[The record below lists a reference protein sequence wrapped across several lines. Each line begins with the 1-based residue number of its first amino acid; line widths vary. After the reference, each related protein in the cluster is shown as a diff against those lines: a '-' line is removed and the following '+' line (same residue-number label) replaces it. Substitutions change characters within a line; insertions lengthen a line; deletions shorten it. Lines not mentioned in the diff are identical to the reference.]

1 MQKISKKKLIFEYN
15 LNVLQKTYE
24 SVSKEDT
31 NEVCKSGDKIPL
43 HVSRGEG

>member
-1 MQKISKKKLIFEYN
+1 MHKKRFS
-15 LNVLQKTYE
+15 YE

>member
-1 MQKISKKKLIFEYN
+1 MHKKRFS
-15 LNVLQKTYE
+15 YE

-43 HVSRGEG
+43 HVSRGGRIAAKEILLMET